1 MNKIDFRF
9 QKKMT
14 DTKMYTLSTLPTEFR
29 GDLYNELIQN
39 DREDDVAF
47 PMTLKVD
54 LILANLTDIL
64 ATVETCAYLACDL
77 PPAVFEFIEK
87 DHYALL
93 LEIEKY
99 KKGNAK
105 YQEYQ
110 FFVTT
115 PEFKAVEIYAII
127 CMTYPVHSLR
137 LKLAVEKGSVM
148 VVKYIERVEKIQ
160 YNDSYIIHAC
170 QCGSLEIL
178 KYWEKA
184 EWYSE
189 IIANKYMQERMC
201 AVAASGK
208 HLRTLI
214 YLRETLHFQWSITTM
229 NACISHQATT
239 CLQYILKNG
248 CQIDIFS
255 MRIAIATGNLEI
267 IKILHVAGAE
277 LCDQHTT
284 RASQLGYVDV
294 LHYLHAN
301 GCP

>member
-1 MNKIDFRF
+1 
-9 QKKMT
+9 
-14 DTKMYTLSTLPTEFR
+14 MYTLSTLPIEFR
-29 GDLYNELIQN
+29 GELYNELIKN
-39 DREDDVAF
+39 DSEHDVEF

-54 LILANLTDIL
+54 LILENLTDIL
-64 ATVETCAYLACDL
+64 ETVGTCAYLACDL

-87 DHYALL
+87 RHYTLL

-99 KKGNAK
+99 KKGNPK

-137 LKLAVEKGSVM
+137 MRFAVEKGSVM

-178 KYWEKA
+178 KYWENA
-184 EWYSE
+184 EWYRE
-189 IIANKYMQERMC
+189 IIANKQMQERMC

-208 HLRTLI
+208 HLRTLV

-229 NACISHQATT
+229 NACISYDATT
-239 CLQYILKNG
+239 CLRYILENG
-248 CQIDIFS
+248 CPMNIYC
-255 MRIAIATGNLEI
+255 MRIAIAKGNLEI
-267 IKILHVAGAE
+267 IKMLHVAGAE
-277 LCDQHTT
+277 LCDQHRLT
-284 RASQLGYVDV
+284 AYQLGYDDV
-294 LHYLHAN
+294 LRYLDLFATKK
-301 GCP
+301 